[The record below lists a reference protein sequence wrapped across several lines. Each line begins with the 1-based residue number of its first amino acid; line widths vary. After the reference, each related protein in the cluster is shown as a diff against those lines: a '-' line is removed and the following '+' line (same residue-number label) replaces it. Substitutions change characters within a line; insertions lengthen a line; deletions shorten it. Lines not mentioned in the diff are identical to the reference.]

1 MVNVGNAWDVV
12 KGIPVFGAVGYGAEY
27 FYNLATGKKDP
38 LPQAPDNPG
47 TNLDKTLTEGAGK
60 TLEEGGQKLK
70 EEGEKLWNGLTGTYD
85 KIKKYGPL
93 AVAGVAG
100 LLILKAVKK

>member
-1 MVNVGNAWDVV
+1 MVNAWDVF
-12 KGIPVFGAVGYGAEY
+12 KSIPVFGAVGYTGE
-27 FYNLATGKKDP
+27 FLYNLTTGKKDP
-38 LPQAPDNPG
+38 LPQAPDTPG
-47 TNLDKTLTEGAGK
+47 TNLDKTLTEGAEK

-85 KIKKYGPL
+85 KIKKYAPV

-100 LLILKAVKK
+100 LIILKVVKK